1 MERADAPSTNRL
13 LQVQSWARSV
23 FKPLTMVAAANAL
36 AALPASADAGKIFDF
51 NLTLPVMVTEFL
63 LLMVFLDK
71 AWFGPVGKILDER
84 DAFLREKLGS
94 VKDNSGELKSLQQQ
108 AEKVLAE
115 ARAEAQKV
123 IQAAKAEVQGE
134 QNKKLADTKERIDK
148 ELASAISQLNSEKE
162 DALKNLDE
170 QVNKL
175 AGEILERVL
184 PEGVK
189 V

>member
-1 MERADAPSTNRL
+1 MVS
-13 LQVQSWARSV
+13 
-23 FKPLTMVAAANAL
+23 KPLKSASLL
-36 AALPASADAGKIFDF
+36 AAVNAISAFPASADAGKIFDF

-115 ARAEAQKV
+115 ARAEAQRV
-123 IQAAKAEVQGE
+123 IQAAKSEVQGE
-134 QNKKLADTKERIDK
+134 QNKKLSDTKEVRCQYFVNGCRSARRYSHNGSRDDQHACDVAEDRQGACICH
-148 ELASAISQLNSEKE
+148 LA
-162 DALKNLDE
+162 
-170 QVNKL
+170 
-175 AGEILERVL
+175 AGV
-184 PEGVK
+184 
-189 V
+189 